1 MCHAGLR
8 EHSVELGGSALLK
21 QSITAV
27 RSDYSSVTS
36 RLWGMRRAGLR
47 SFSSRLT
54 FSCFIA
60 EPNVVVGGQ
69 GKWDPALPPE
79 CQQLLK
85 RPFNWIS
92 SCPARLLIESAASRL
107 PQIWTCSIGKP
118 ARLASAKR
126 AFGDETERISWKQP
140 EEYLCRYDWDTFS
153 AYLYESKNVF
163 NILRSLVEPLPV
175 FYLLRFLFL
184 DHAKKWVPKRA
195 MRLFMFVPNKY
206 DPT

>member
-1 MCHAGLR
+1 MCRFSKWSCMCHAGLR

-21 QSITAV
+21 QSIMAV

-107 PQIWTCSIGKP
+107 PQIWTCSIGKT
-118 ARLASAKR
+118 ARLASAKGPSGTKR
-126 AFGDETERISWKQP
+126 SEFLGNSLRNICADTTETPSQR
-140 EEYLCRYDWDTFS
+140 TFMK
-153 AYLYESKNVF
+153 A
-163 NILRSLVEPLPV
+163 RT
-175 FYLLRFLFL
+175 FLTSSE
-184 DHAKKWVPKRA
+184 V
-195 MRLFMFVPNKY
+195 
-206 DPT
+206 